1 MSSACWAACTTRSTT
16 CWITFCAVAIGS
28 NTTNVALAGP
38 CSSKT
43 AIRTNHGCIGFIL
56 FDDGNDHISLDPNC
70 PIRILMWWNGCVVV
84 FHFSLTVGFS
94 RPLTF
99 LLSPISP
106 LHLVRNSCGIP
117 FREVDRHFPL
127 GLAGCHQRISLIG

>member
-56 FDDGNDHISLDPNC
+56 FDDGNDHISLDPNY
-70 PIRILMWWNGCVVV
+70 PIRLLELWDGCIVVS
-84 FHFSLTVGFS
+84 HCSPTLGFS
-94 RPLTF
+94 RPLVF

-106 LHLVRNSCGIP
+106 LHLASS
-117 FREVDRHFPL
+117 
-127 GLAGCHQRISLIG
+127 A

>member
-16 CWITFCAVAIGS
+16 CWITFCPVAIGS

-56 FDDGNDHISLDPNC
+56 FDDGNDHISLDPNY
-70 PIRILMWWNGCVVV
+70 PIRILVLWDGCIVVS
-84 FHFSLTVGFS
+84 HFSLTVGFS
-94 RPLTF
+94 RPLLF

-106 LHLVRNSCGIP
+106 RHLVSNFFGVPSRK
-117 FREVDRHFPL
+117 VDR
-127 GLAGCHQRISLIG
+127 QRTLS